1 MPAAASHPAPL
12 LQIERLAGALGAEV
26 HGIDLAR
33 ALAPAAKQALHEAWM
48 EHQVLFF
55 RDQAVTVDQH
65 KAFARNFGEL
75 HVHPVLQ
82 QMADQGHPEIVVLE
96 SDASRPIV
104 AERWHSDVTFE
115 KCPPLGSILRAVAV
129 PAAGGDTMWASM
141 YAAWAGLSDAMQR
154 LLSGLSAFH
163 DGGGFR
169 AIARSEAQKKDL
181 EARQNAV
188 HPVVRTHP
196 VTGRKAL
203 FVNSVFTKGIV
214 GMKPAESRPLLHFLY
229 EHIATPD
236 FSVRFRWR
244 KDSIAMWDNRCTQH
258 RVLADALSEY
268 RRMER
273 VTLIGDAPF

>member
-1 MPAAASHPAPL
+1 MTAAHAPVPAFQVEP
-12 LQIERLAGALGAEV
+12 IAGALGAEV
-26 HGIDLAR
+26 RGLDLAR
-33 ALAPAAKQALHEAWM
+33 PLDPATKDALHAAWM

-55 RDQAVTVDQH
+55 RDQAIDVDAH

-82 QMADQGHPEIVVLE
+82 QMAAQGHPEIVVLE

-115 KCPPLGSILRAVAV
+115 KCPPNGSILRAVAV

-154 LLSGLSAFH
+154 LLSGLSALH
-163 DGGGFR
+163 DGGGFAR
-169 AIARSEAQKKDL
+169 IAKDEAQRKDL
-181 EARQNAV
+181 ANRQTAV

-196 VTGRKAL
+196 VTGRKGL
-203 FVNSVFTKGIV
+203 FVNSVFTKHIV
-214 GMKPAESRPLLHFLY
+214 GMKPAESEALLRFLY
-229 EHIATPD
+229 RHVETPD
-236 FSVRFRWR
+236 FSCRFRWR
-244 KDSIAMWDNRCTQH
+244 KDSLAMWDNRCTQH
-258 RVLADALSEY
+258 RVLADALHEY